1 MMAMMTAIAAMI
13 EMVRA
18 RGPGRR
24 PPVLP
29 RGLRGGRIPPL
40 PMRPRPNSPVLSSVL
55 FCLDEPAGLLEDSS
69 EDVSRDSSSG
79 VVLTILLPV

>member
-1 MMAMMTAIAAMI
+1 
-13 EMVRA
+13 
-18 RGPGRR
+18 
-24 PPVLP
+24 
-29 RGLRGGRIPPL
+29 
-40 PMRPRPNSPVLSSVL
+40 MRPRLNSPVLSSVF